1 MQNIKLSK
9 VVGVLLLLQMAGG
22 IFLNFSFL
30 TIFKT
35 DIFTVQH
42 DDLKLA
48 LGVATILAL
57 GLSGINVLVAAIA
70 SQRFRHSNAVL
81 CLLLVVFAASGLLAT
96 GFEYADLANYTAFIH
111 DIRAQGLQELSPLHE
126 LMRLQVIST
135 RNESHHLALFL
146 SSLSLLLFYVVL
158 YRTTHIAKLLLA
170 FAIMAC
176 SLQLIALG
184 NTFFQGQVI
193 AAIQLPLFVTQ
204 LVMPIYFITVGF
216 RAKASVAEV
225 SDAGTATQ
233 NKAAGA

>member
-9 VVGVLLLLQMAGG
+9 VIGVLLLLQMAGG

-30 TIFKT
+30 SIFKT
-35 DIFTVQH
+35 DIFTVAI

-48 LGVATILAL
+48 LGVATVMAL
-57 GLSGINVLVAAIA
+57 GLSGINMLVGAIA

-81 CLLLVVFAASGLLAT
+81 CLLLVVFAALGVLAT
-96 GFEYADLANYTAFIH
+96 GFEYADLANYSAFISE
-111 DIRAQGLQELSPLHE
+111 IRAQGVQELSPLHE
-126 LMRLQVIST
+126 LMRLQIISA

-146 SSLSLLLFYVVL
+146 SSLSLLLFYVLL
-158 YRTTHIAKLLLA
+158 YRATYIAKLLLG

-216 RAKASVAEV
+216 RAKEKVVAASEA
-225 SDAGTATQ
+225 SAATQ
-233 NKAAGA
+233 NKAVGA